1 MWDTVC
7 CKTTGKRVQS
17 SRAEFSDI
25 TDESQLRGKSGVLC
39 FSFLFFVTFW
49 QRRMPKPPPSLRECG
64 CVYCCIQVMWEN
76 LLEHFSSDRAFKL
89 KVWIVFS
96 FSGLTHLVSET
107 PLHQSQTKHK
117 QVCPALLF
125 HAAKLQQRATHNA
138 GNYTSTLQKKQQFS
152 HIRSL
157 DCPIRTTSSV
167 CSHGASRECYKCQLM
182 QTCCW
187 ITTLPRI

>member
-1 MWDTVC
+1 MGRRIQAVSSLNSCMCNSRECQYTLVRGLFIIDTMEESVSKIPLRNFVGTLSIEQVEHLMWDTVC

-89 KVWIVFS
+89 KV
-96 FSGLTHLVSET
+96 
-107 PLHQSQTKHK
+107 
-117 QVCPALLF
+117 
-125 HAAKLQQRATHNA
+125 
-138 GNYTSTLQKKQQFS
+138 
-152 HIRSL
+152 
-157 DCPIRTTSSV
+157 
-167 CSHGASRECYKCQLM
+167 
-182 QTCCW
+182 
-187 ITTLPRI
+187 